1 MLITRS
7 QRGRGGRRKWQQE
20 YAQTRFSTSNRN
32 PFGLHVHGRRKGRGN
47 VAVLGGQ
54 RDRQTRVLLITV
66 VPRKSTSEWMV
77 WLRAIGLE
85 FVDIIVTA
93 DNVPSLTSLVESW
106 STIRANEETGW
117 RMIIENS
124 SVGRSK
130 SNGIFWSD
138 SNCAGNGQND
148 FAARRKNIGR

>member
-1 MLITRS
+1 M
-7 QRGRGGRRKWQQE
+7 GDE
-20 YAQTRFSTSNRN
+20 
-32 PFGLHVHGRRKGRGN
+32 RKGKRCRFGWPE
-47 VAVLGGQ
+47 

-93 DNVPSLTSLVESW
+93 DNVPSLTSLIESW

-138 SNCAGNGQND
+138 SICA
-148 FAARRKNIGR
+148 